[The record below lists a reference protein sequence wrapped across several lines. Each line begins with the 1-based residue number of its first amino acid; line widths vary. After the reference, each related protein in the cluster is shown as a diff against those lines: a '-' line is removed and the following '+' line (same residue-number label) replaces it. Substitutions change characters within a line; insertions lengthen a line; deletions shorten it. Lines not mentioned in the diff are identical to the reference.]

1 VMRKIGKD
9 HSGDPCHGARVWKLA
24 PGDAPNSGDSIQQR
38 EMIATVVSATN
49 KCSYWMTAHGEAL
62 RTESKDNQLVE
73 GVKQDY
79 TQLDLPP
86 AERAM
91 LDYAVKL
98 TVAPSSASEAD
109 ISELRN
115 RAFDDRDILNIIY
128 VICLYNFNDRLA
140 DATGISGHDFL
151 YG

>member
-1 VMRKIGKD
+1 
-9 HSGDPCHGARVWKLA
+9 
-24 PGDAPNSGDSIQQR
+24 
-38 EMIATVVSATN
+38 
-49 KCSYWMTAHGEAL
+49 MTAHGEAL
-62 RTESKDNQLVE
+62 RTESRDDQLVD

-79 TQLDLPP
+79 TRLDLSQ

-98 TVAPSSASEAD
+98 TVAPSTVGEED
-109 ISELRN
+109 IEKLR
-115 RAFDDRDILNIIY
+115 RLGFGDRDILDIIH

>member
-1 VMRKIGKD
+1 
-9 HSGDPCHGARVWKLA
+9 
-24 PGDAPNSGDSIQQR
+24 
-38 EMIATVVSATN
+38 
-49 KCSYWMTAHGEAL
+49 MTAHGEAL
-62 RTESKDNQLVE
+62 RTESNDDQLVE
-73 GVKQDY
+73 GAKQDH

-98 TVAPSSASEAD
+98 TVAPSSATAED
-109 ISELRN
+109 VDELRMHG
-115 RAFDDRDILNIIY
+115 FDDRHILDIIY

-140 DATGISGHDFL
+140 DATGITGHDFL

>member
-1 VMRKIGKD
+1 
-9 HSGDPCHGARVWKLA
+9 
-24 PGDAPNSGDSIQQR
+24 
-38 EMIATVVSATN
+38 
-49 KCSYWMTAHGEAL
+49 MTAHGEAL
-62 RTESKDNQLVE
+62 RAESNDDQLVE

-79 TQLDLPP
+79 TRLDLSP

-98 TVAPSSASEAD
+98 TVAPSTANEED
-109 ISELRN
+109 ITKLREHG
-115 RAFDDRDILNIIY
+115 FDDRDILDIIY
-128 VICLYNFNDRLA
+128 VICLYNFNDRMA

>member
-1 VMRKIGKD
+1 M
-9 HSGDPCHGARVWKLA
+9 
-24 PGDAPNSGDSIQQR
+24 
-38 EMIATVVSATN
+38 
-49 KCSYWMTAHGEAL
+49 
-62 RTESKDNQLVE
+62 ESEDNQLVE

-79 TQLDLPP
+79 TQLDLPA

-98 TVAPSSASEAD
+98 TVAPSTASEED
-109 ISELRN
+109 INELRKHG
-115 RAFDDRDILNIIY
+115 FDDRDILDIIY

>member
-1 VMRKIGKD
+1 
-9 HSGDPCHGARVWKLA
+9 
-24 PGDAPNSGDSIQQR
+24 
-38 EMIATVVSATN
+38 
-49 KCSYWMTAHGEAL
+49 MTAHGEAL
-62 RTESKDNQLVE
+62 RTESEDDQLVE

-79 TQLDLPP
+79 TRLELSP

-98 TVAPSSASEAD
+98 TVTPSAVGEED
-109 ISELRN
+109 VQTLRAQGFN
-115 RAFDDRDILNIIY
+115 DRDILDIIY
-128 VICLYNFNDRLA
+128 VICLYNFNDRMA